1 MMRAPEQRAIG
12 HLLGWVALIT
22 TVAATPFTTLDPIN
36 LPKLLVISIGGFMSL
51 AFALVNWN
59 KVFKGEHKT
68 PALLAGFFITDLT
81 LVLLLS
87 GSAFNQEFFGTNGR
101 STGFV
106 AYVGLA
112 GLFLAGLI
120 SATRSTLNRASWFLL
135 VAGLLSIVYGV
146 LQSVGVEP
154 AKWVSSYSPV
164 IGFLGNPD
172 FQSAFVGFSGVMAF
186 AMMLN
191 SGISKTFRIVLLSF
205 LGTALYVIKE
215 THAQQ
220 GFLVLLGGIA
230 VIGLIWV
237 YKSRLKALTLPLV
250 GLGSLGA
257 IVIVLGSL
265 NVGPLASL
273 LHKVSVIY
281 RGDYWRA
288 GWKMTLDH
296 PFFGVGLDSY
306 GDWYRRSRTLEATLR
321 RGPDVTSNA
330 AHNVLLDFSSNGG
343 FPLLLIYLA
352 LMALVVI
359 AAFRVIRRSAKFDPV
374 FTGLFAVWVAY
385 QAQSI
390 ISLNQLGLAVWG
402 WIISGLIIGYEI
414 QTRQESGESIV
425 EKSAKR
431 DKFRKTTSTQ
441 AVLPSTVI
449 TLFIG
454 LLVGLMVGLVPF
466 VASAKYKSALETSDK
481 VKIQAAAYIK
491 PLDISRMLQ
500 VSMTLRDNK
509 LQADALSVIEDAL
522 VKFPDSYD
530 AWKVLASLTTASPAQ
545 IAEAKTQMKRLD
557 PHNPELK

>member
-59 KVFKGEHKT
+59 KVFKGELKT
-68 PALLAGFFITDLT
+68 PVLLAGFFIADLT

-135 VAGLLSIVYGV
+135 VAGLLSIIYGV

-164 IGFLGNPD
+164 IGFLGNPN
-172 FQSAFVGFSGVMAF
+172 FQSAFVGFSSVMAF
-186 AMMLN
+186 SMMLN
-191 SGISKTFRIVLLSF
+191 SEISKIFRIGLLGF
-205 LGTALYVIKE
+205 LATSLYVIKE
-215 THAQQ
+215 TQAQQ
-220 GFLVLLGGIA
+220 GFLVLLGGVA
-230 VIGLIWV
+230 VIGLFWV
-237 YKSRLKALTLPLV
+237 YRSKFKALTLPLV

-273 LHKVSVIY
+273 LHKASVIY

-288 GWKMTLDH
+288 GWKMTMDH
-296 PFFGVGLDSY
+296 PIFGVGLDSY
-306 GDWYRRSRTLEATLR
+306 GDWYRRSRTLEATVR

-352 LMALVVI
+352 LMALVVR
-359 AAFRVIRRSAKFDPV
+359 AAFRVIRRSANFDPV

-414 QTRQESGESIV
+414 NSRNGVVEVKV
-425 EKSAKR
+425 EKGRKR
-431 DKFRKTTSTQ
+431 EKSKKAISGQT
-441 AVLPSTVI
+441 VLPSTVI

-454 LLVGLMVGLVPF
+454 LLVGLMLGLVPF

-509 LQADALSVIEDAL
+509 LQADALSVVEDAL
-522 VKFPDSYD
+522 THFPDSYD
-530 AWKVLASLTTASPAQ
+530 AWKVLASLTPASPAQ
-545 IAEAKTQMKRLD
+545 VTEAKAQMKRLD